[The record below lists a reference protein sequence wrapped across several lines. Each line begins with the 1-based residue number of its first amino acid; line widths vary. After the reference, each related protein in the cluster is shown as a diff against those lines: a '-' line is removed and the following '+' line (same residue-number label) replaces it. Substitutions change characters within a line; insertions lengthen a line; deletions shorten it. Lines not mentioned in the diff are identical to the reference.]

1 MSELQTNEQNKD
13 SLEPETKNQ
22 EEQKKENSDK
32 SDEKKKAKEQ
42 KDKKKQELQNQQD
55 FDPYSFFKLSI
66 DEPSGDNGNK
76 NGKKPS
82 RFPFLTAL
90 TLTLLAL
97 GFINLFMMP
106 KPDNTIPFSQ
116 FRKLVEDGEIVR
128 VEMGESTFTGYGPE
142 IAKSDI
148 ADSQNAVSEKNE
160 NPFLQN
166 IQILRQRSQKEV
178 SNRNVY
184 RTTGVLMQDFI
195 SLLNQKGVEYKFV
208 VKQSNWFIQ
217 LLLNLAFPMAILLL
231 MYFLIFRK
239 MGGGVGGMG
248 SIFGVGGSRAKSVEE
263 GKVKTRFADVAGV
276 DEAKEELVEVVDFL
290 KEPKKYTDI
299 GGKIPK
305 GVLLVGPP
313 GTGKTLLARAVAG
326 EAGVPFFSISGSDF
340 VEMFVGVGAS
350 RVRDLFRQAREKAPC
365 IIFIDEIDALGKSRM
380 NGYGGGNDEREQ
392 TLNQLLVEM
401 DGFDNE
407 KGLIILAAT
416 NRADIL
422 DPALLRPGRFD
433 RQVPVEKPDV
443 KGREAILKIHAKNV
457 KIDKD
462 VDFVSVAHGTV
473 GFAGADL
480 ANVVNEAALMA
491 VRNGRKKV
499 TMEDFNEAIDKV
511 SIGLKKKSRKDN
523 KKEMRLV
530 SVHETGHALVA
541 AFTPDFAPVNK
552 ITVVPRSHGVGGFTQ
567 YREEEEK
574 NFMTRKDII
583 NEVDSCLGGRA
594 AEQIV
599 LGDISTGASNDI
611 ARATELIK
619 RMITDYGMS
628 AKFKNMTL
636 GKGVLGHQGADP
648 NIYREFSEETQR
660 YVDEEIAKIMEERYS
675 YVVELLSKHKDLLE
689 FIANRLLEIETMDGS
704 EFYEIVKGEAHC
716 LELAQKAKD
725 SQSNDQ
731 NAPQSDA
738 AETAKTDEANTEP
751 SATDSK
757 ESAAQSSGAQN
768 AADAQETND
777 VPNA

>member
-1 MSELQTNEQNKD
+1 MSDDKKNGQSEGQNPNEEKNSLPQTP
-13 SLEPETKNQ
+13 S
-22 EEQKKENSDK
+22 EQKKSEPSKNEGKKRAPRKNS
-32 SDEKKKAKEQ
+32 A
-42 KDKKKQELQNQQD
+42 QND
-55 FDPYSFFKLSI
+55 DPYNFFKLSI
-66 DEPSGDNGNK
+66 NEPSEDENK
-76 NGKKPS
+76 KHGKRPQ
-82 RFPFLTAL
+82 RFPFFAMVLITVFAF
-90 TLTLLAL
+90 A
-97 GFINLFMMP
+97 FINMFLMP
-106 KPDNTIPFSQ
+106 KVDNSIPFSE
-116 FRKLVEDGEIVR
+116 FRQLVENGSIVSVELGENSFV
-128 VEMGESTFTGYGPE
+128 GYGPKE
-142 IAKSDI
+142 SISSEGNVGNNSDSAI
-148 ADSQNAVSEKNE
+148 QRLNE
-160 NPFLQN
+160 RFSPKLLLQGERA
-166 IQILRQRSQKEV
+166 QETRK
-178 SNRNVY
+178 VY

-195 SLLNQKGVEYKFV
+195 HLLNEKGVQYKFV
-208 VKQSNWFIQ
+208 IKQSNWFTQ
-217 LLLNLAFPMAILLL
+217 LLLNLVLPFGIIFL
-231 MYFLIFRK
+231 MYFFIFRK
-239 MGGGVGGMG
+239 MGGGAGGMG
-248 SIFGVGGSRAKSVEE
+248 SIFGAGANRAKAVEE
-263 GKVKTRFADVAGV
+263 GKVKTRFSDVEGV
-276 DEAKEELVEVVDFL
+276 DEAKDELIEVVDFL

-365 IIFIDEIDALGKSRM
+365 IVFIDEIDALGKSRV
-380 NGYGGGNDEREQ
+380 NGFGGGNDEREQ

-401 DGFDNE
+401 DGFENE

-416 NRADIL
+416 NRSDIL

-443 KGREAILKIHAKNV
+443 KGREAILRIHAKNV
-457 KIDKD
+457 KLDND
-462 VDFVSVAHGTV
+462 VDFVSIAHGTT

-480 ANVVNEAALMA
+480 ANVVNEAALLA

-499 TMEDFNEAIDKV
+499 TMDDFNEAIDKV

-594 AEQIV
+594 AEEV
-599 LGDISTGASNDI
+599 LLGDISTGASNDI

-619 RMITDYGMS
+619 RMITDFGMS
-628 AKFKNMTL
+628 EKFKNMTL

-660 YVDEEIAKIMEERYS
+660 YIDEEIAKIMDERYS
-675 YVVELLSKHKDLLE
+675 HVLKLLGEHKELLDY
-689 FIANRLLEIETMDGS
+689 IANRLLEIETMDGK
-704 EFYEIVKGEAHC
+704 EFYEIVKNEQHCKELVQNQASPEVAAAVDGE
-716 LELAQKAKD
+716 
-725 SQSNDQ
+725 SQ
-731 NAPQSDA
+731 
-738 AETAKTDEANTEP
+738 
-751 SATDSK
+751 
-757 ESAAQSSGAQN
+757 
-768 AADAQETND
+768 
-777 VPNA
+777 